1 MALIKDAP
9 SGFGLNGNYW
19 RIVAI
24 ETHYGGPNQL
34 WPSPAAVP
42 VTFVHIAQYVSKQ
55 ARLDGATSLQVQR
68 IIMDGQTNG
77 LAEDD
82 PSYVKV
88 PDHLPEPTRAAAY
101 AAMKTMP
108 AWADATDD

>member
-1 MALIKDAP
+1 MALVKDVP
-9 SGFGLNGNYW
+9 SGFGLNGDYW

-42 VTFVHIAQYVSKQ
+42 VTFVHLAQYVSKQ

-68 IIMDGQTNG
+68 IVMDGQGNG
-77 LAEDD
+77 LPESD
-82 PSYVKV
+82 PAYVKA
-88 PDHLPEPTRAAAY
+88 PDYLAEPTRQLAY
-101 AAMKTMP
+101 TALKTMP
-108 AWADATDD
+108 AWADAIDD